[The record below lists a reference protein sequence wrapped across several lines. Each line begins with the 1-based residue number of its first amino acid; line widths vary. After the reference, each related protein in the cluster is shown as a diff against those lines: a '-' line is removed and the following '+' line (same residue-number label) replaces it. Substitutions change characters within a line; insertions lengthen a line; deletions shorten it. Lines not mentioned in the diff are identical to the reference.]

1 MQPEKLTNSGENYQN
16 HGEIKIDHKETV
28 LPNPEIKEPAT
39 HYRPNGSKLR
49 ERTI

>member
-16 HGEIKIDHKETV
+16 HGEIKIDHRETV
-28 LPNPEIKEPAT
+28 LPRNKRIC
-39 HYRPNGSKLR
+39 SKLR